1 MSGCRRGHGRRTR
14 WSIVSEMLASSY
26 LESASACA
34 SARAAA
40 FAAGKMSATTSLRSV
55 SGASFEAGSKVAPSL
70 VGARHIGHDDADE
83 SRWRAEKAQS
93 RQKECEHCASSAH
106 GQRTGSV
113 YTSQQIAHEK
123 ASSNCAIDL
132 PLHSFLPSTL
142 SQSPRSMVMVA
153 GIFSTLWCSGSGSS
167 AGDGSLLWLARLRA
181 NFIHSISRSSVA
193 SGLLRLR
200 RPKKG
205 RRFG

>member
-55 SGASFEAGSKVAPSL
+55 SGASFDAGSKVAPSL
-70 VGARHIGHDDADE
+70 VGARHIGHDDADD

-123 ASSNCAIDL
+123 ASSNCAIDF

-153 GIFSTLWCSGSGSS
+153 GIFALVRRVKMRPRSGVMAGS
-167 AGDGSLLWLARLRA
+167 
-181 NFIHSISRSSVA
+181 
-193 SGLLRLR
+193 
-200 RPKKG
+200 
-205 RRFG
+205 

>member
-1 MSGCRRGHGRRTR
+1 MRRAVMSGCRRGHGRRTR

-55 SGASFEAGSKVAPSL
+55 SGASFDAGSKVAPSL

-83 SRWRAEKAQS
+83 SRWRAEKAHS

-123 ASSNCAIDL
+123 ASSNCAFDF

-142 SQSPRSMVMVA
+142 SQSPESTVMVA
-153 GIFSTLWCSGSGSS
+153 GIFPCVDRVKMEAAGGVMAGS
-167 AGDGSLLWLARLRA
+167 
-181 NFIHSISRSSVA
+181 
-193 SGLLRLR
+193 
-200 RPKKG
+200 
-205 RRFG
+205 